1 MQKRLKGVSMT
12 TPKLLCRMLAG
23 VALLCA
29 AAAVPAQTGKPLRV
43 IVPYGTGTGAD
54 IISRLVGSQLTERI
68 KDPVIIDNRPG
79 NGSIIGVNAL
89 KNAAPDGS
97 TIGVL
102 VSANAAQPW
111 LVKDLPFDLRKD
123 FVPLTILYAGPL
135 VLTVNVNLPVR
146 TLAELVGY
154 ARANPSKVFYGSLGA
169 GTTTHLA
176 AEMLKQVANIQM
188 THVPFKGSGEI
199 HTAVASGEIQMSFD
213 NYISPRPLVDAGK
226 LRLIASTGKARST
239 TLPNV
244 PVLGETY
251 PGVEL
256 GFWTGFAAPA
266 GTSRDHAERIGGAL
280 RAVLALPEVRRKI
293 AETGSEPGGGSAAE
307 FATLIEGDVEKFG
320 RIIRGAGIKPE

>member
-1 MQKRLKGVSMT
+1 MAAGL
-12 TPKLLCRMLAG
+12 PLATQ
-23 VALLCA
+23 
-29 AAAVPAQTGKPLRV
+29 AQTGKPLRI

-54 IISRLVGSQLTERI
+54 IISRLVGSSLTERI
-68 KDPVIIDNRPG
+68 KDPVIIDNRSG

-102 VSANAAQPW
+102 VSADAAQPS
-111 LVKDLPFDLRKD
+111 LVKDLPVDLRKG
-123 FVPLTILYAGPL
+123 FVPLTILYSGPL
-135 VLTVNVNLPVR
+135 AMTVNVNLPVR
-146 TLAELVGY
+146 TLAEFVGY
-154 ARANPSKVFYGSLGA
+154 ARANPGKVFYRSLGA

-188 THVPFKGSGEI
+188 TNVPFKGSNEI
-199 HTAVASGEIQMSFD
+199 HTAVASGEVQMSFD
-213 NYISPRPLVDAGK
+213 NYISPKPLVDAGK
-226 LRLIASTGKARST
+226 LRVIASISKARSG

-244 PVLGETY
+244 PTVAESY

-266 GTSRDHAERIGGAL
+266 GTSRENAERVGGAL

-307 FATLIEGDVEKFG
+307 FGALIEGDVEKFG